1 MAYLIDQ
8 DVLDIREQ
16 CRGLPRPGLRWR
28 VMGPALLCELGA
40 PPGRV
45 HHLLEHLADPMTAL
59 WADLGAPALTSPL
72 RQQIV
77 AGVRSEVG
85 DRSRELLTDERD
97 ELLIGLL
104 KLRAHLSRKSGRAPR
119 AHGRRGMRQR

>member
-1 MAYLIDQ
+1 
-8 DVLDIREQ
+8 
-16 CRGLPRPGLRWR
+16 
-28 VMGPALLCELGA
+28 MGPAPLCELGA

-45 HHLLEHLADPMTAL
+45 HHLLEHLAGPMTAL
-59 WADLGAPALTSPL
+59 WADLGGTGAHAATAPA
-72 RQQIV
+72 IV
-77 AGVRSEVG
+77 EGVRSEVG